1 MGIESAE
8 EFVRLRTSER
18 PEDYLRAA
26 REPASSEVW
35 DAVIDDHPDMRFWVA
50 QNKTVPHS
58 VLERLADD
66 PDPRV
71 RWMVARK
78 RKASAALLA
87 TLALDPD
94 PGVRVAVAQNSSTP
108 DEILA
113 RLRADDVPEVAR
125 AAQRTSH

>member
-1 MGIESAE
+1 MVIESAE

-26 REPASSEVW
+26 REPASPEVW
-35 DAVIDDHPDMRFWVA
+35 NAVIDDHPGMRFWVA
-50 QNKTVPHS
+50 QNKTVPHA
-58 VLERLADD
+58 VLERLAVD

-78 RKASAALLA
+78 RKAGAALLA
-87 TLALDPD
+87 ALAVDPD
-94 PGVRVAVAQNSSTP
+94 PGVRVAVAENRRTP

-113 RLRADDVPEVAR
+113 RLRDDEVPEVAR
-125 AAQRTSH
+125 AAER

>member
-1 MGIESAE
+1 MGRIDADLMAIESAE

-58 VLERLADD
+58 VLERLAVD
-66 PDPRV
+66 PDSRV

-78 RKASAALLA
+78 RKAGAALLA
-87 TLALDPD
+87 ALA
-94 PGVRVAVAQNSSTP
+94 V
-108 DEILA
+108 
-113 RLRADDVPEVAR
+113 
-125 AAQRTSH
+125 